1 MQNGKQKQ
9 KDQEKR
15 EREKN
20 KANIKSFTMLI
31 LPFFILSHIESLFT
45 MSITNDILNTT
56 MKMQT
61 DDTDS

>member
-1 MQNGKQKQ
+1 
-9 KDQEKR
+9 
-15 EREKN
+15 
-20 KANIKSFTMLI
+20 MLI

-45 MSITNDILNTT
+45 MSITNDLLNTT